1 MTSLMGKEELEDRLF
16 SAGIRN
22 PRILKSLMRDIDVY
36 AVGVVHR
43 MIPANEHNEQFL
55 ADPYYYLS
63 PGEWDTDAGKT
74 RCESCCKVRAWS
86 PYFHVSKD
94 NESGHESTCKA
105 CLRREREKNPPL
117 PVTAGWMC
125 PVPPNGCGY
134 RRSPGEFPQEK
145 RDNPR
150 RPIPCIICEPEKTR
164 DLTP

>member
-1 MTSLMGKEELEDRLF
+1 MSRDQMEDRLF

-22 PRILKSLMRDIDVY
+22 PRILKSLMRDIDKF
-36 AVGVVHR
+36 AVSVAHR

-55 ADPYYYLS
+55 ADPYYYLG

-74 RCESCCKVRAWS
+74 RCDSCFKVRAWS
-86 PYFHVSKD
+86 PYFHVD
-94 NESGHESTCKA
+94 PDHPSGHLLRCKA
-105 CLRREREKNPPL
+105 CLRRERESNPPL

-125 PVPPNGCGY
+125 PVPPSGCGS
-134 RRSPGEFPQEK
+134 RRTPGEFPQEK

-150 RPIPCIICEPEKTR
+150 RPIQCLFCSG